1 VKENGDVVEQE
12 GEITS
17 MISNFYKNLFTSNA
31 GGRFD
36 ELLQHVPM
44 KVTTDMNNILLA
56 PFTEGGSQARPRYD
70 W

>member
-1 VKENGDVVEQE
+1 M
-12 GEITS
+12 S